1 MTLNETQSAA
11 VCQAF
16 CCIQKFIDAASDAA
30 FENPYGCISCRGSL
44 FLCVDG
50 FNAFTLRD
58 VKDRSPKEI
67 DDFVSGAIDKLQDFR
82 TANRKAKIEDLRAQL
97 AAIEAEQFSAD
108 RIAELKEE
116 PIELEPEEK
125 WTDR

>member
-1 MTLNETQSAA
+1 MSEIEDLYAKAGIYQKCCTANDCLDMSKCSNCHFNKIYAPPFTAKKQLELINE
-11 VCQAF
+11 
-16 CCIQKFIDAASDAA
+16 
-30 FENPYGCISCRGSL
+30 
-44 FLCVDG
+44 
-50 FNAFTLRD
+50 
-58 VKDRSPKEI
+58 
-67 DDFVSGAIDKLQDFR
+67 AIDKLQDFR

-97 AAIEAEQFSAD
+97 AALEAEQFSAD